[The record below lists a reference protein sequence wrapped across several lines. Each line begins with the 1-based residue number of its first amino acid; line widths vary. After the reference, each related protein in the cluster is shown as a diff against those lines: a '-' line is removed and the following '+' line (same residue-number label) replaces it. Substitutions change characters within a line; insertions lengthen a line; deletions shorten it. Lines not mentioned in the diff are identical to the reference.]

1 LKLIFRLPIII
12 LKSKRGARI
21 GLLDES
27 VVDFRVLPN
36 DCDLYFHMNNAR
48 YTNIAVLGRVYHL
61 GKAGIDKTLLKRRW
75 FPIIFASET
84 IHIKPIRPFKKY
96 TLKTKMLTW
105 DEKYWYFEHLF
116 EINGLIHAINMT
128 MGVMVCKGKI
138 VPLSIV
144 VGELGLFINPPELPD
159 RVKKWKNLH
168 EQLKVIHKKPG

>member
-1 LKLIFRLPIII
+1 M
-12 LKSKRGARI
+12 LKSKRGKRI

-61 GKAGIDKTLLKRRW
+61 GKVGIDKPLLKRRW

-84 IHIKPIRPFKKY
+84 IHIKPIKPFKKY

-105 DEKYWYFEHLF
+105 DEKYWYFQHLF
-116 EINGLIHAINMT
+116 EMNRIIHAINMT
-128 MGVMVCKGKI
+128 MGVMVNKGKI
-138 VPLSIV
+138 VPINKIVEELELS
-144 VGELGLFINPPELPD
+144 INPPELPNKL
-159 RVKKWKNLH
+159 KKWKELH
-168 EQLKVIHKKPG
+168 EIIKRPYKQ